1 MVMIKWLKQLLDR
14 GADIESY
21 SKPTQQSKKDREQ
34 AVQYRL
40 THGKN
45 RCFNSQCKKVEECV
59 LLLIALES
67 VNEETGR
74 FIRKSARVSRVKSKS
89 FDSEYHIMY

>member
-45 RCFNSQCKKVEECV
+45 RCFNSQCKKVEDT
-59 LLLIALES
+59 L
-67 VNEETGR
+67 GDY
-74 FIRKSARVSRVKSKS
+74 KSCSACKHVFYCSREFQRGDWKMHKKV
-89 FDSEYHIMY
+89 